1 MLHRSKTPL
10 ELFFDHC
17 FVVAVAQASSLLHH
31 DLSGSR
37 IGHALGNLPLGVSR
51 SGGLDELH
59 SFASAYDNDD
69 DPYRLLTMVLTRL
82 RLVRS
87 SSVDP

>member
-1 MLHRSKTPL
+1 VRVLHRSKTPL

-37 IGHALGNLPLGVSR
+37 IGHALGNLPLGV
-51 SGGLDELH
+51 
-59 SFASAYDNDD
+59 FAIGWAG
-69 DPYRLLTMVLTRL
+69 
-82 RLVRS
+82 
-87 SSVDP
+87 